1 MISKI
6 VALFALLNVSYAQP
20 RISKEGE
27 VCGGMLP
34 ELAHTCAK
42 PLECVNTKG
51 PLIADAP
58 GSCKPKCPTKR
69 DAWGNCVPKN
79 CEIWSDGC
87 NTCHFKDNKLTDCS
101 EKKCF
106 DVSHKAKC
114 ERYSTNENDFFHCAK
129 YLDELSKI
137 NEVCCAGEKGGTC
150 SNGFPEHCS
159 PECASTINLLFNDC
173 EELLKVTGL
182 DKQKGWPEFAGKCKK
197 TSGNHGKKVI
207 PKNCATWFDG
217 CNRCSVNDGKVRFC
231 TRRACL
237 RLEEPAC
244 VNYHNGNSVTR
255 ERGRQCFDGKDND
268 HDGKS
273 DCADSDC
280 QRYGRCRRV
289 GGKET
294 GRMCFDHR
302 DNDHDGKADCDDE
315 DCKKDPRARWHC
327 KHTET
332 GRECFDGKDNDNDGK
347 TDCNDPD
354 CRRDPLVRQR
364 CHNRRNNRDRRNDRN
379 RRIEGN

>member
-1 MISKI
+1 MMISKI

-20 RISKEGE
+20 IISKEGE
-27 VCGGMLP
+27 MCGGMIKD
-34 ELAHTCAK
+34 LAHTCAK
-42 PLECVNTKG
+42 PLECVYTKG

-114 ERYSTNENDFFHCAK
+114 ERYSTNENGFFHCAK

-182 DKQKGWPEFAGKCKK
+182 DKQEGWESFSDKCRK
-197 TSGNHGKKVI
+197 TSGNHGKKII

-237 RLEEPAC
+237 RLEDPAC
-244 VNYHNGNSVTR
+244 LSYHKEYHVSR
-255 ERGRQCFDGKDND
+255 ERGRQCFDGIDNDHDGKADCNDVDCEIYGRCRHRGGHEHGRQCFDHKDND

-273 DCADSDC
+273 DCD
-280 QRYGRCRRV
+280 
-289 GGKET
+289 
-294 GRMCFDHR
+294 
-302 DNDHDGKADCDDE
+302 
-315 DCKKDPRARWHC
+315 
-327 KHTET
+327 
-332 GRECFDGKDNDNDGK
+332 
-347 TDCNDPD
+347 DPD
-354 CRRDPLVRQR
+354 CRKDPRSRWHCRRERDYY
-364 CHNRRNNRDRRNDRN
+364 
-379 RRIEGN
+379 